1 MEMKKRPNP
10 TELINKVSS
19 KLGRALPQYPD
30 FKAGDTIRVYVKVI
44 EGEKTRIQPFEGVVI
59 KKTKG
64 GVRASFIVRKI
75 SNGVG
80 VERIF
85 PLHSPVI
92 DRIMLVSQG
101 EVRRAKLYY
110 LRALRGRKG
119 RIKSEYVYQDTV
131 VDTPE
136 ETTPSDTDKSGASDV
151 SAKAAQG

>member
-1 MEMKKRPNP
+1 MKKRPNP

-19 KLGRALPQYPD
+19 KLGRDLPQYPD

-131 VDTPE
+131 MDTPE
-136 ETTPSDTDKSGASDV
+136 ETKPSDDTDKLGASDV